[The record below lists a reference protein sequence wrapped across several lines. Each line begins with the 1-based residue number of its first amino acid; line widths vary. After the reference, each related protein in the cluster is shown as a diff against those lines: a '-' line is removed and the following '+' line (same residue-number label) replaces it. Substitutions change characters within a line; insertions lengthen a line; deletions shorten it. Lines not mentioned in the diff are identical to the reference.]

1 MLKAFLN
8 SSLLIVSLFVLMTSC
23 DSNSSSQAASN
34 GSSDFATQLIDSSL
48 THNVIYVYDE
58 VYSLETRY
66 YDHQKQLVKT
76 VKYDDIVR
84 CEIYNV
90 QSKEAMKLKS
100 IELALR

>member
-8 SSLLIVSLFVLMTSC
+8 TSILVSGLFAMVTSC
-23 DSNSSSQAASN
+23 TNKSSASGNKETSSFAA
-34 GSSDFATQLIDSSL
+34 TLIDSSL

-66 YDHQKQLVKT
+66 YDHQKELVKT

-84 CEIYNV
+84 CVIYNV
-90 QSKEAMKLKS
+90 QSKKAMKLKS
-100 IELALR
+100 IELGHQ

>member
-8 SSLLIVSLFVLMTSC
+8 TSILVSGLVAMVISCTSKSSAY
-23 DSNSSSQAASN
+23 SN
-34 GSSDFATQLIDSSL
+34 TLIDSSL

-84 CEIYNV
+84 CVIYNV
-90 QSKEAMKLKS
+90 QSKEAMKLKL
-100 IELALR
+100 IELGHQ

>member
-1 MLKAFLN
+1 MLKPLLNTCIFAFC
-8 SSLLIVSLFVLMTSC
+8 LFALATSC
-23 DSNSSSQAASN
+23 ASKSSVFGNKESSEFAAK
-34 GSSDFATQLIDSSL
+34 LIDSSL

-84 CEIYNV
+84 CVIYNV

-100 IELALR
+100 IELGHQ

>member
-1 MLKAFLN
+1 MFKPLLNTSIFIFCLFALMNSCTSKSSTSGNTESPAF
-8 SSLLIVSLFVLMTSC
+8 
-23 DSNSSSQAASN
+23 AAK
-34 GSSDFATQLIDSSL
+34 LIDSSL

-84 CEIYNV
+84 CVIYNV

-100 IELALR
+100 IELGHQ

>member
-1 MLKAFLN
+1 MLKAFLY
-8 SSLLIVSLFVLMTSC
+8 SSLFLIGLAALTTSC
-23 DSNSSSQAASN
+23 GKKSDAIATNRP
-34 GSSDFATQLIDSSL
+34 SDFATQLIDSSL

-58 VYSLETRY
+58 VYALETRY
-66 YDHQKQLVKT
+66 YDYQKQLVKT

>member
-1 MLKAFLN
+1 LAP
-8 SSLLIVSLFVLMTSC
+8 SC
-23 DSNSSSQAASN
+23 ANK
-34 GSSDFATQLIDSSL
+34 SSDFGNIESSEFAAKLIDSSL

-66 YDHQKQLVKT
+66 Y

-84 CEIYNV
+84 CVIYNV

-100 IELALR
+100 IELGHQ

>member
-8 SSLLIVSLFVLMTSC
+8 TSILVFGLFAMATSC
-23 DSNSSSQAASN
+23 ASKSRPSSNKESSEFAAN
-34 GSSDFATQLIDSSL
+34 LIDSSL

-84 CEIYNV
+84 CVIYNV
-90 QSKEAMKLKS
+90 QSKEAMKLKF
-100 IELALR
+100 IELGHQ

>member
-1 MLKAFLN
+1 MLKPFLN
-8 SSLLIVSLFVLMTSC
+8 TSIIVVGLLALVTSC
-23 DSNSSSQAASN
+23 GNKSSASSNKESLS
-34 GSSDFATQLIDSSL
+34 FVATLIDSSL

-84 CEIYNV
+84 CVIYNV
-90 QSKEAMKLKS
+90 QSKEAMKLKL
-100 IELALR
+100 IELGHQ

>member
-8 SSLLIVSLFVLMTSC
+8 TSILVFGLFAMATSC
-23 DSNSSSQAASN
+23 ASKSRPSSNKE
-34 GSSDFATQLIDSSL
+34 SSDFAANLIDSSL

-84 CEIYNV
+84 CVIYNV

-100 IELALR
+100 IELGHQ

>member
-1 MLKAFLN
+1 MLKPLLN
-8 SSLLIVSLFVLMTSC
+8 TSIFIFCLFALMTSC
-23 DSNSSSQAASN
+23 ASKSSASGNKESSEFAAK
-34 GSSDFATQLIDSSL
+34 LIDSSL

-84 CEIYNV
+84 CVIYNV

-100 IELALR
+100 IELGHQ

>member
-8 SSLLIVSLFVLMTSC
+8 TSMFVSGLFAMVTSC
-23 DSNSSSQAASN
+23 TSNSSASSKKESSEFAA
-34 GSSDFATQLIDSSL
+34 TLIDSSL

-84 CEIYNV
+84 CVIYNV

-100 IELALR
+100 IELGHQ

>member
-8 SSLLIVSLFVLMTSC
+8 IIILFVGLFVLVSSC
-23 DSNSSSQAASN
+23 GQNLNSIASN
-34 GSSDFATQLIDSSL
+34 TSSDFAAKLIDSSL

-66 YDHQKQLVKT
+66 YDHQKKLIKT

-84 CEIYNV
+84 CVIYNV
-90 QSKEAMKLKS
+90 QSKEAMKLKL
-100 IELALR
+100 IELGHQ

>member
-1 MLKAFLN
+1 MLKPFLYTSFLVLGIIVLLPSCGN
-8 SSLLIVSLFVLMTSC
+8 KSVSSGV
-23 DSNSSSQAASN
+23 N
-34 GSSDFATQLIDSSL
+34 GAESFTAKLIDSSL

-84 CEIYNV
+84 CVIYNV
-90 QSKEAMKLKS
+90 QSKDAMKLKS
-100 IELALR
+100 IELGIK

>member
-1 MLKAFLN
+1 MLKP
-8 SSLLIVSLFVLMTSC
+8 LFNTIIFIFCLFALAPSC
-23 DSNSSSQAASN
+23 ANK
-34 GSSDFATQLIDSSL
+34 SSDFGNIESSEFAAKLIDSSL

-66 YDHQKQLVKT
+66 YDYQKKLIKT

-84 CEIYNV
+84 CVIYNV

-100 IELALR
+100 IELGHQ